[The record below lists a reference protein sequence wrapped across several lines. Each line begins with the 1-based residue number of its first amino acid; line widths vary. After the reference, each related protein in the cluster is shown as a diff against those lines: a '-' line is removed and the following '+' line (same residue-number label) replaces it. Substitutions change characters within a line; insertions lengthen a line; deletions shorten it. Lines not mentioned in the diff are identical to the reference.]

1 MRRGLVFG
9 KFMPLHRGHQLLIDR
24 ALAQTDDVTIVVYD
38 SEPPGAYPPMPLE
51 KRLGWLERLYP
62 QAEAI
67 VPVADPLRDAPDAD
81 DPRHAAAVRGNGA
94 RSSAASTWCSRA
106 SRATSASRRSSAP
119 GT

>member
-38 SEPPGAYPPMPLE
+38 SEPPGTYPPMPLE

-67 VPVADPLRDAPDAD
+67 VPVADPLRDEPGAD
-81 DPRHAAAVRGNGA
+81 DPRHAPLYAETVRFLG
-94 RSSAASTWCSRA
+94 RFDMVF
-106 SRATSASRRSSAP
+106 TSEPTPVSMK
-119 GT
+119 